1 MEWAKFRYCSINVKK
16 NEQRFL
22 DDNGFYSLS
31 LSHVSTSDLEAKAH
45 KHPISSSFQ
54 ISSSKEKVLKLKPQA
69 WRIILFCCSHK
80 NIT

>member
-1 MEWAKFRYCSINVKK
+1 MGKVQILQHQGKNTNKK
-16 NEQRFL
+16 RFL
-22 DDNGFYSLS
+22 DDNGFHSLS
-31 LSHVSTSDLEAKAH
+31 LSHVSTSDPEGKAH

-69 WRIILFCCSHK
+69 WGTILFCCSHK